1 MSGEKR
7 KKEMSY
13 TSIQDRINS
22 LRRTQPSAQGSPLT
36 QRYNRGSLRSRSS
49 QFQVHIWFELTSCR
63 LLCQNSV
70 LLSFLY
76 LGAD

>member
-1 MSGEKR
+1 MVKR
-7 KKEMSY
+7 EKKEMSY

-49 QFQVHIWFELTSCR
+49 QFQVHIWFELTSCL